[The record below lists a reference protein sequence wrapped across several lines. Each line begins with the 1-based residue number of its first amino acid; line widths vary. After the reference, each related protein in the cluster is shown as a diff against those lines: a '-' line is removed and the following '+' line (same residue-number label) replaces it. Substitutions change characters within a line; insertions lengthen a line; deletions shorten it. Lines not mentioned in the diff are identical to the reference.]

1 MALKGTALF
10 VCSQL
15 KGRAGPDCYVSA
27 GGWLVG
33 VDFMLTAE
41 ELEQL
46 LEVNCSRKTS
56 EDDDD
61 QEEPCQS

>member
-1 MALKGTALF
+1 M
-10 VCSQL
+10 
-15 KGRAGPDCYVSA
+15 PA
-27 GGWLVG
+27 GGWWELI
-33 VDFMLTAE
+33 FMLTAE

-46 LEVNCSRKTS
+46 LEANCSVKIS

>member
-1 MALKGTALF
+1 MALERTALF

-15 KGRAGPDCYVSA
+15 QGRAGPDDQVRA
-27 GGWLVG
+27 GGWLVE

-46 LEVNCSRKTS
+46 LEANCSVKIS

>member
-15 KGRAGPDCYVSA
+15 KGRAGPDCQVSS

-46 LEVNCSRKTS
+46 LEANCSVKNS
-56 EDDDD
+56 EDET
-61 QEEPCQS
+61 EEED

>member
-15 KGRAGPDCYVSA
+15 KGRAGPDCQVSA

>member
-1 MALKGTALF
+1 MF
-10 VCSQL
+10 VHNY
-15 KGRAGPDCYVSA
+15 RVAPDRMTRSEPA
-27 GGWLVG
+27 GGWWELI
-33 VDFMLTAE
+33 FMLTAE

-46 LEVNCSRKTS
+46 LEANCSVKIS